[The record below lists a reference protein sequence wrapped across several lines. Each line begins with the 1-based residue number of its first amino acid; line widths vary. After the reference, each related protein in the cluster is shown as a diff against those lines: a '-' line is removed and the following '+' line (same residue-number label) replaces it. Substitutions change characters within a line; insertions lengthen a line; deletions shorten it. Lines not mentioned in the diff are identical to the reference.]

1 MENCVA
7 LTQFSPWRN
16 APRRRPWKRQRW
28 RIAGRS
34 ASECARPGSGA
45 APCMYHSQLRPSPC
59 AGTARHRGV
68 QEMAHPARQAQ
79 PDETRTAPGKASTPQ
94 LSRRRLSNGSI
105 PDLSQARRTAT
116 NAPEPTDRPSSAGPC
131 SLTSR
136 TSRTSRTRGPCQGR
150 RHHKCWWSRWDRRA
164 TSFRRAARGDLLL
177 HATSGNTEN
186 RVVRKSLR
194 NRGWPH
200 THTPTRTH
208 THTHTYI

>member
-116 NAPEPTDRPSSAGPC
+116 NAPEPTDRPSSAGALFADVPDIEDV
-131 SLTSR
+131 
-136 TSRTSRTRGPCQGR
+136 PNP
-150 RHHKCWWSRWDRRA
+150 RA
-164 TSFRRAARGDLLL
+164 LPRAAAPQML
-177 HATSGNTEN
+177 
-186 RVVRKSLR
+186 VVPLR
-194 NRGWPH
+194 PAGRLIQARRTGWFAVACNVGK
-200 THTPTRTH
+200 
-208 THTHTYI
+208 YGKQSSS